1 MARLGCNVEI
11 MAAGCVGKALYL
23 ALRISQLAPSA
34 YFPLIYGNYS
44 GGSLGEGGGVSW
56 KRTGANFEKL
66 KHCPLA
72 DI

>member
-1 MARLGCNVEI
+1 MAILCNVEI

-44 GGSLGEGGGVSW
+44 GGSLGGGGCRGRGQVQ
-56 KRTGANFEKL
+56 TL
-66 KHCPLA
+66 KSSNTAL
-72 DI
+72 